1 MRQIIPCIETHTCGE
16 PTRILSI
23 LNLPGDSIA
32 EKQRRSHTML
42 DRVRRSIVHEPR
54 GHRHMFGAVLTS
66 AINPDSAC
74 GVIWIDSAGNLSG
87 CGHAT
92 IALGIALVETGMI
105 PVVEPITRFLID
117 VQSGQLEL
125 SVRVDKGEARET
137 TFRNVPAFSVMTAAK
152 IDVPGFGEVS
162 ADIAFGGNFFAI
174 VDAGDLGIQIS
185 RDSTTTLVE
194 LGLKI
199 RDAANKQLTVAHPT
213 LPFLHQI
220 DIVTFYG
227 PPTIPG
233 ARYLNTHVFG
243 SGSLDRS
250 PGGTGTSAMMAALHA
265 KGDLDIGDI
274 VVAEGIAGG
283 LFQGRLSSTTQ
294 IGDTIAVIPEITGTA
309 HITGFHQ
316 FILDSEDTL
325 TEGFEFA

>member
-1 MRQIIPCIETHTCGE
+1 
-16 PTRILSI
+16 
-23 LNLPGDSIA
+23 
-32 EKQRRSHTML
+32 ML

-213 LPFLHQI
+213 LPFLRQI